1 MSEILFNK
9 ALVPI
14 NASELSERVII
25 QTARCV
31 RSGMVQEISLLCV
44 WEADE
49 VDYTKLHAAEKEEI
63 LKGQAR
69 KVLTQYR
76 DQLKEQGIAA
86 EIILDG
92 GNPSDVILEQVKKEN
107 YDLIIMGSRK
117 LNKLQKLIFGS
128 VSDRVTRLSSVP
140 VLIIK

>member
-86 EIILDG
+86 EVILDG

>member
-76 DQLKEQGIAA
+76 GQLKEQGIAA

>member
-31 RSGMVQEISLLCV
+31 RSGMVKEISLLCV

>member
-14 NASELSERVII
+14 NASELSERVIA

-31 RSGMVQEISLLCV
+31 RSGMVQEINLLCV

-49 VDYTKLHAAEKEEI
+49 VDYTQLHAAEKEEI
-63 LKGQAR
+63 LKNQAR
-69 KVLTQYR
+69 KVLDQYR

-86 EIILDG
+86 KIILDG